1 MSRRPSATISRMFVA
16 KLQTAVPDRWLRGA
30 ACLLSVF
37 FVLLFLYVALR
48 RLHYPF
54 ELDRM
59 ESGMMTSVWR
69 IVHGRPLYSAPSM
82 EWVPFLYAPAFFY
95 LSAALSRVTG
105 LGYSTLRL
113 VSILATLG
121 SFATVYAIV
130 FRETRRHTA
139 ALLSVGLF
147 ACLYDFCLGW
157 YDVGRVDSLSVFLFL
172 LALYAT
178 RWTNPIIA
186 ACFWLLAFHSKQT
199 FLPFGILAFVP
210 LWRAPRRMLA
220 GMGAFGLMAW
230 ISIRAL
236 NHASSG
242 WYSHY
247 AFGTTRE
254 LVFVPRNAVLFLPLD
269 IVRPLPIVVVI
280 LLVATLLH
288 PPKLRSSATAF
299 YGFMTVLLLGAIGFV
314 RAHTGANINAVIPAY
329 AWLSILA
336 GLAIHRILDWLP
348 SPSAN
353 LSPRNVQ
360 LASTA
365 LWLALCT
372 QLVAHIYQPGRWIP
386 QRSSLAY
393 RNALLDAV
401 RSTPGDVWLVN
412 HSYEGILAGKPVHPE
427 TDALDAVLGLPYPPT
442 VAEFNRLIAER
453 HFAAIVT
460 DYAADTY
467 LPSGTF
473 TNPAFRASY
482 GLRVTAPG
490 FDQPNVL
497 DQPQFVFLPCA
508 DLGQTAV
515 PLLPSDTFEDASHCK
530 ASAPPSPQ
538 SFTP

>member
-1 MSRRPSATISRMFVA
+1 MLVTR
-16 KLQTAVPDRWLRGA
+16 LQPAVLDRWLRRA
-30 ACLLSVF
+30 ACFLSVF

-48 RLHYPF
+48 RLRYPF

-69 IVHGRPLYSAPSM
+69 ITHGSQLYSAPSM
-82 EWVPFLYAPAFFY
+82 EWVPFLYAPVFFF

-121 SFATVYAIV
+121 SFATIYALV
-130 FRETRRHTA
+130 HRETRRHAA

-186 ACFWLLAFHSKQT
+186 ACFWLVAFHSKQT

-210 LWRAPRRMLA
+210 LWRAPRRMFA
-220 GMGAFGLMAW
+220 GMGAFALMAW
-230 ISIRAL
+230 ISVHLL

-247 AFGTTRE
+247 AFGTARE
-254 LVFVPRNAVLFLPLD
+254 LVFVPRNAILFLPLD
-269 IVRPLPIVVVI
+269 IVHPFPILVVI
-280 LLVATLLH
+280 LLVATILY
-288 PPKLRSSATAF
+288 PPRLRSTTTAF
-299 YGFMTVLLLGAIGFV
+299 YGFMTVLLLGATGFV

-336 GLAIHRILDWLP
+336 GLSIHRILVWLP
-348 SPSAN
+348 SSSAN
-353 LSPRNVQ
+353 LSPRSIQ

-365 LWLALCT
+365 LWLGLCA
-372 QLVAHIYQPGRWIP
+372 QLVAHVYQPGRWIP
-386 QRSSLAY
+386 QRANLTY

-427 TDALDAVLGLPYPPT
+427 MDALDAVLGLPYPPA

-453 HFAAIVT
+453 HFAAILT
-460 DYAADTY
+460 DYAADSY
-467 LPSGTF
+467 SPAGTF
-473 TNPAFRASY
+473 TNSAFQISY
-482 GLRVTAPG
+482 GLRAAAPG

-515 PLLPSDTFEDASHCK
+515 PLLSSGTFQDASHCN
-530 ASAPPSPQ
+530 AFA
-538 SFTP
+538 TPAGDKTP